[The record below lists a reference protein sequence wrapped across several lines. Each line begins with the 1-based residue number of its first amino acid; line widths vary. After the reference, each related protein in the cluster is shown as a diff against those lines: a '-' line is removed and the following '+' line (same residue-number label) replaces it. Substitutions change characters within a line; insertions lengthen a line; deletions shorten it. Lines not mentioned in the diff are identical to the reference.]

1 MGTYHQLTEHQRYQM
16 YALKKAGHDQQS
28 ITATVGVSPS
38 TIGRELRRNRG
49 QRGYRPGQAHHKAL
63 ARRRHKA
70 KATKMTA
77 AAIERIE
84 AGLGQEWSPEQIA
97 GRLAATD
104 GLRLSP
110 QRIYQHIQADRQA
123 GVRCIATCVTVR
135 RNARNA
141 MGKPM
146 PEGRLK
152 TASAL
157 TSARPS
163 SRRKGLLQLQS
174 KILTHASTSP
184 SCQSALSQ
192 SQPLRHHPHRRR
204 SRNRLREHDA
214 IAVLG
219 TGCQDFVVAWSSSQ
233 A

>member
-1 MGTYHQLTEHQRYQM
+1 MGTYHQLTEYQRYQI

-28 ITATVGVSPS
+28 IAATLSVSPS
-38 TIGRELRRNRG
+38 TICRELRRNQG

-77 AAIERIE
+77 AVIERIE
-84 AGLGQEWSPEQIA
+84 ADLGQQWSPEQIA
-97 GRLAATD
+97 GRLAATG

-123 GVRCIATCVTVR
+123 GGTLYRYLRHIVR

-141 MGKPM
+141 MEKPM

-152 TASAL
+152 TASVL
-157 TSARPS
+157 TSDRPS
-163 SRRKGLLQLQS
+163 SKQ
-174 KILTHASTSP
+174 KAAS
-184 SCQSALSQ
+184 
-192 SQPLRHHPHRRR
+192 
-204 SRNRLREHDA
+204 A
-214 IAVLG
+214 IG
-219 TGCQDFVVAWSSSQ
+219 KSTW
-233 A
+233 